1 MTELARGNALFGI
14 RLTLRRHLPAA
25 ALLWLV
31 LSPIQVRADEGIV
44 DVRDLPRLQNAVID
58 PSHHEAIATT
68 YTAPI
73 PVAAARPAVNRLLVE
88 NGWMPYSHPLEE
100 PGPLLSFK
108 KGGQGLIVSFTQAL
122 GRPDQSSVAYDANR
136 LAVDLPFPT
145 GASAIIYDEN
155 RPYLN
160 CVFPGAPDKALTFF
174 QGELTARG
182 WTSLSTDD
190 IAMRW
195 PNASADDK
203 PQAISRSYFGRGN
216 IGGGRQQPPIV
227 VSLQPKDGGQTEVDI
242 RVAPFAQPAELRV
255 IQEIMDLPEPDHAP
269 SFGGSGSADSD
280 RREIHG
286 QIAATLPVV
295 LSFYRR
301 ELAARGWKESSD
313 VGSTA
318 DGASL
323 NFSTAE
329 QTAILRLARR
339 YDLTT
344 LSLLAQVKPE
354 ALAARAKAKKE
365 ADEQFFKDALA
376 TAKDL
381 MAADQARRTA
391 QAASLSDTPLK
402 AMSNPTTPVPLPET
416 AENVQFDGGEGRL
429 EFDSSASVR
438 ALSSFYRGALKPLG
452 WKETP
457 SVINRPNMAVLEFSK
472 GGKTLTLTAMQ
483 MGPKVNVTAEGTGLE
498 GADSGKG
505 ADKSSA
511 DSAPPRDLEADESS
525 ALPVPKEHTMS
536 SLGVGKL
543 PGTDTPI
550 RRELEASVTADL
562 NSVLGFY
569 RTQLGKLG
577 WKESADRAVIKP
589 DQVQLAFASPDGPGL
604 LKLGRNNDETTIN
617 LTQRFPAA
625 AEKGNILPK
634 AGQAK
639 LMLANLGNSEATI
652 TIQKQ
657 AIRIAAGAG
666 GPQAPGPTLELP
678 PGHYSY
684 AVKLAGASSRNGT
697 LDLSADEAWGVM
709 IGPTGETM
717 TLQVY

>member
-1 MTELARGNALFGI
+1 MTEAAQHNTGFAV
-14 RLTLRRHLPAA
+14 RLNPRRYCLTAV
-25 ALLWLV
+25 LLSLI
-31 LSPIQVRADEGIV
+31 LSPIKVRADEGFV

-58 PSHHEAIATT
+58 PSHYEAIATT

-73 PVAAARPAVNRLLVE
+73 PVAAAMPAVSRLMVE
-88 NGWMPYSHPLEE
+88 SGWMPYGHPLEE
-100 PGPLLSFK
+100 PGPLLWFK
-108 KGGQGLIVSFTQAL
+108 KGAQGLIVSFTQAL
-122 GRPDQSSVAYDANR
+122 GRPDQSSVSYDANR
-136 LAVDLPFPT
+136 LVVNLPFPT
-145 GASAIIYDEN
+145 GARAIIYDEN

-160 CVFPGAPDKALTFF
+160 CVVPGTPDKALAFF
-174 QGELTARG
+174 QRELTAAG
-182 WTSLSTDD
+182 WTSLSADD
-190 IAMRW
+190 IATRW

-203 PQAISRSYFGRGN
+203 PQATLRSYFGRADT
-216 IGGGRQQPPIV
+216 GGGRPQPPIV
-227 VSLQPKDGGQTEVDI
+227 VSLQPKDGDQTENDI

-255 IQEIMDLPEPDHAP
+255 IQEIMDFPEPDHAP
-269 SFGGSGSADSD
+269 SFGGTGSVDSD

-313 VGSTA
+313 VSSTA
-318 DGASL
+318 DDTTL

-329 QTAILRLARR
+329 QTAILRLDRR

-344 LSLLAQVKPE
+344 LSLFAQVKPE

-365 ADEQFFKDALA
+365 ADEQFFKDALG
-376 TAKDL
+376 TAKEL
-381 MAADQARRTA
+381 MAADEARRTA
-391 QAASLSDTPLK
+391 QAASLSDAPLK
-402 AMSNPTTPVPLPET
+402 AMSDPTTPVPLPET
-416 AENVQFDGGEGRL
+416 AENVQFDGTEGRL
-429 EFDSSASVR
+429 EFDSASSVR
-438 ALSSFYRGALKPLG
+438 ALSGFYRGALKPLG

-472 GGKTLTLTAMQ
+472 AEKTLTFTAMQ
-483 MGPKVNVTAEGTGLE
+483 MGPKVNVTAEGSGLE
-498 GADSGKG
+498 VLDSGKG

-550 RRELEASVTADL
+550 RRELEASVKADL

-577 WKESADRAVIKP
+577 WKESADHAVIKR

-604 LKLGRNNDETTIN
+604 LKLGRANQETTIN

-625 AEKGNILPK
+625 AAKGNILPQ

-639 LMLANLGNSEATI
+639 LMFANLGNSEASI

-657 AIRIAAGAG
+657 SIRIAGGAG

-678 PGHYSY
+678 AGHYSY
-684 AVKLAGASSRNGT
+684 TVKLAGAPPRNGT
-697 LDLSADEAWGVM
+697 IDLSADEAWGVL
-709 IGPTGETM
+709 IGPTGEAM

>member
-1 MTELARGNALFGI
+1 MTEAAQHNTGFGV
-14 RLTLRRHLPAA
+14 RLTPRRYWLAA
-25 ALLWLV
+25 VLLSLI
-31 LSPIQVRADEGIV
+31 LSPIQVRADEGFV

-58 PSHHEAIATT
+58 PSHYEAIATT

-73 PVAAARPAVNRLLVE
+73 PVAAATPAVSRLLVE
-88 NGWMPYSHPLEE
+88 NGWIPYGHPLEE
-100 PGPLLSFK
+100 PGPLLWFK
-108 KGGQGLIVSFTQAL
+108 KGGRGLIVSFTQAL
-122 GRPDQSSVAYDANR
+122 GRPDQSSVSYDANR

-145 GASAIIYDEN
+145 AARAIIYDEN

-160 CVFPGAPDKALTFF
+160 CVVTETPDKALAFF
-174 QGELTARG
+174 QRELTAAG
-182 WTSLSTDD
+182 WTSLSADD
-190 IAMRW
+190 IATRW

-203 PQAISRSYFGRGN
+203 PQTTRGYFGRADT
-216 IGGGRQQPPIV
+216 GGGRPQPPIV
-227 VSLQPKDGGQTEVDI
+227 VSLQPKDGGQTEIDI
-242 RVAPFAQPAELRV
+242 RVAPFAQPAELKV
-255 IQEIMDLPEPDHAP
+255 SQEIMDLPEPDHAP
-269 SFGGSGSADSD
+269 SFGGTGSADSD

-313 VGSTA
+313 VSSTA
-318 DGASL
+318 DGAAL

-344 LSLLAQVKPE
+344 LSLVAQVKPE

-365 ADEQFFKDALA
+365 ADEQFFKDALG
-376 TAKDL
+376 TAKEL
-381 MAADQARRTA
+381 MAADEARRTA
-391 QAASLSDTPLK
+391 QAASLSDAPLK

-416 AENVQFDGGEGRL
+416 AENVQFDGTEGRL
-429 EFDSSASVR
+429 EFDSASSVR

-472 GGKTLTLTAMQ
+472 GGKALTFTAMQ
-483 MGPKVNVTAEGTGLE
+483 MGPKVNVTAEGPGLE
-498 GADSGKG
+498 VADSGKDP
-505 ADKSSA
+505 DKSSA
-511 DSAPPRDLEADESS
+511 DNATPRELETDESS

-550 RRELEASVTADL
+550 RRELEASVKADL
-562 NSVLGFY
+562 NSVLDFY

-577 WKESADRAVIKP
+577 WKESSDHAVIKP

-604 LKLGRNNDETTIN
+604 LKLGRTNQETTIN

-625 AEKGNILPK
+625 AAKGNILPQ

-639 LMLANLGNSEATI
+639 LMFANLGNSEASI

-657 AIRIAAGAG
+657 AIRMAAGAG

-678 PGHYSY
+678 PGHYNY
-684 AVKLAGASSRNGT
+684 VVKLAGAPSRNGT
-697 LDLSADEAWGVM
+697 IDLSADEAWGVM